1 MRESRRRT
9 GAITLGCLMSVLFI
23 AALLYFGIPA
33 AEVYVRARR
42 FQDALAQETRLHGK
56 QPDYQ
61 IRAHMVVLAD
71 SLGMPPEAGKVDIS
85 RKAGRVTISSEYE
98 EMIHLP
104 GRLQPVV
111 FRPSA
116 AVSY

>member
-1 MRESRRRT
+1 MLNTRRR
-9 GAITLGCLMSVLFI
+9 GAITLGCLVWLLII
-23 AALLYFGIPA
+23 AAVLYFGIPA
-33 AEVYVRARR
+33 VEVYVRASR

-61 IRAHMVVLAD
+61 IRAHMAVLAD
-71 SLGMPPEAGKVDIS
+71 SLGMPPEAGKVDIV

-98 EMIHLP
+98 QTIQLP
-104 GRLQPVV
+104 GHAKTVV
-111 FRPSA
+111 FRASA

>member
-1 MRESRRRT
+1 MLDTRRRS
-9 GAITLGCLMSVLFI
+9 GAITLGCLVSLLII
-23 AALLYFGIPA
+23 AAVLYFGVPA
-33 AEVYVRARR
+33 IEVYMRSRR

-61 IRAHMVVLAD
+61 IRAHMAVLAD
-71 SLGMPPEAGKVDIS
+71 SLRMPPEAGKVHIVRRD
-85 RKAGRVTISSEYE
+85 GRVTISSEYE
-98 EMIHLP
+98 EMIQLP
-104 GRLQPVV
+104 GRLKPVV